1 MLDMSNELTE
11 KEIFDALA
19 SITSNKSPVND
30 GHTKEFHHTFWN
42 KVRYIFMNFLRESKA
57 KII

>member
-1 MLDMSNELTE
+1 MSNELTE

-30 GHTKEFHHTFWN
+30 GHTKEFHHTFWS